1 MGSAPSSG
9 RRGFLVGAMAAVGCA
24 VAAPAV
30 AWPRLPRRSLALT
43 HLHTGEH
50 LDIVYW
56 ANGRYEPGALRHID
70 WLLRDFR
77 TGDVHPID
85 PHLLDLLAALQ
96 QRLRVAAPI
105 EVYSG
110 YRSPATN
117 AMLASVSEGVA
128 SNSLHV
134 DGRAIDIGVP
144 GRTTAAVQ
152 RAALGLRGGGVG
164 YYPRSHFVHL
174 DVGRVRSW

>member
-1 MGSAPSSG
+1 MGSAPASG

-24 VAAPAV
+24 VTAPA
-30 AWPRLPRRSLALT
+30 LALT

-85 PHLLDLLAALQ
+85 PHLLDLLAALH
-96 QRLRVAAPI
+96 QRLRAGAPI

-110 YRSPATN
+110 YRSP
-117 AMLASVSEGVA
+117 
-128 SNSLHV
+128 
-134 DGRAIDIGVP
+134 
-144 GRTTAAVQ
+144 
-152 RAALGLRGGGVG
+152 
-164 YYPRSHFVHL
+164 
-174 DVGRVRSW
+174 